1 MNPRQA
7 VSATVKYAD
16 FFHFPL
22 TPQEVHYWLITDRPV
37 PFSSIKSFLSRTL
50 TPKEKRFRSQVSR
63 FSSSKTE
70 HAKKMTNIL
79 RFVPGLKLVALTGS
93 VAAGNSR
100 SDDDI
105 DLLIITSPHT
115 LWLVRPLVLLL
126 ISIFFRRRYP
136 GEDHAKAANAFCP
149 NLWLDSLSLSVPTE
163 KHNLYTAHEV
173 LQIVPLLDK
182 GNTYRQ
188 FLYHNRWVKK
198 YLANA
203 YQALTAGQSSTS
215 GIRDLRPARP
225 AGGSEIFTF
234 LLAPLNLIFFVIQFL
249 YMYSKKTTESV
260 HLHSAFLHTTD
271 FASNIDRHLKTV

>member
-22 TPQEVHYWLITDRPV
+22 SPQEVHYWLITDKPT
-37 PFSSIKSFLSRTL
+37 PFSSVKPFLTRSL
-50 TPKEKRFRSQVSR
+50 TPKEKKFRLQVSS

-70 HAKKMTNIL
+70 HAEKMTNVL

-105 DLLIITSPHT
+105 DLLIITSPYT

-126 ISIFFRRRYP
+126 MTLFFRRRYP

-149 NLWLDSLSLSVPTE
+149 NLWLDSLSLSIPLE
-163 KHNLYTAHEV
+163 KRNLYTAHEV
-173 LQIVPLLDK
+173 LQIVPLLDR

-203 YQALTAGQSSTS
+203 YTSLASSQRIS
-215 GIRDLRPARP
+215 PSSKV
-225 AGGSEIFTF
+225 GSPGSKI
-234 LLAPLNLIFFVIQFL
+234 LKYILAPFNLIFFVIQFL

-271 FASNIDRHLKTV
+271 FASKIDRYLKTV